1 MGSKTRRTPT
11 TSRQIAFLRAINV
24 GGHVV
29 KMDRLREVFA
39 ELGLANVQT
48 FIASGNVIFD
58 TDERDTA
65 ALEQRI
71 AMQLERRL
79 GYPVAT
85 FIRSP
90 ADLAVIAAHT
100 AFPSP
105 VDETASLYIGFLG
118 ARPAAEAESALMAF
132 RNETD
137 DFHVHGR
144 EVYWLCRTRYN
155 DSKFSGS
162 RLERCLGMPATMR
175 NITSVQR
182 LLEQHG
188 G

>member
-1 MGSKTRRTPT
+1 MGAKPRAAIGAT
-11 TSRQIAFLRAINV
+11 RQIAFLRAINV

-29 KMDRLREVFA
+29 KMDRLRELFR

-58 TDERDTA
+58 TGEREMP

-71 AMQLERRL
+71 AGHLERRL

-90 ADLAVIAAHT
+90 AQLAAIAAHI
-100 AFPSP
+100 AFPSA
-105 VDETASLYIGFLG
+105 VEEAHGLYIGFL
-118 ARPAAEAESALMAF
+118 AERPDADAILALMAF

-137 DFHVHGR
+137 DFQVHDR
-144 EVYWLCRTRYN
+144 EVYWLCRTR
-155 DSKFSGS
+155 SSESSFSGG
-162 RLERCLGMPATMR
+162 RLEKCLGMPVTIR

-182 LLEQHG
+182 LLKQHG

>member
-1 MGSKTRRTPT
+1 MGAKPRAAIGAT
-11 TSRQIAFLRAINV
+11 RQIAFLRAINV

-29 KMDRLREVFA
+29 KMDRLRELFS

-58 TDERDTA
+58 TGERDMP
-65 ALEQRI
+65 ALAHRI
-71 AMQLERRL
+71 AGHLERRL

-90 ADLAVIAAHT
+90 AELAAIAAHI
-100 AFPSP
+100 AFPLA
-105 VDETASLYIGFLG
+105 VEGAHGLYIGFLG
-118 ARPAAEAESALMAF
+118 ERPDAHATLALMAF
-132 RNETD
+132 RNEID
-137 DFHVHGR
+137 DFHVHDR
-144 EVYWLCRTRYN
+144 EVYWLCRTRF
-155 DSKFSGS
+155 SESSFSGG
-162 RLERCLGMPATMR
+162 RLEKCLGMPVTIR

-182 LLEQHG
+182 LLKQHG